1 MTLFKL
7 KSFFIIGSFLFTTNV
22 FAAYCFTLSK
32 SITSCNPQEI
42 QSKLTAKDGVAVV
55 RNFEG
60 SDKVQNF
67 IIHSDSN
74 QYITDKISK
83 ETYSFKRSG
92 GKYEMTYLTG
102 CVEKGLISETKD
114 KVIFTVQSL
123 GESCENAKKMRE
135 VMKQMFPKDNPDRFE
150 WRKIQY

>member
-1 MTLFKL
+1 MKLFKI
-7 KSFFIIGSFLFTTNV
+7 KSFFIIGSFLLTTNV
-22 FAAYCFTLSK
+22 FAAYCFTVNK
-32 SITSCNPQEI
+32 SITSCDPQEI
-42 QSKLTAKDGVAVV
+42 QSKLTANDVGVVV

-60 SDKVQNF
+60 PDKVRAF
-67 IIHSDSN
+67 VIFPDSN
-74 QYITDKISK
+74 QYILDKISE

-92 GKYEMTYLTG
+92 GKYEMKYLTG

-123 GESCENAKKMRE
+123 SESCENAKKMRE
-135 VMKQMFPKDNPDRFE
+135 LMKKMFPKDSPDRTE

>member
-1 MTLFKL
+1 MTLFKI
-7 KSFFIIGSFLFTTNV
+7 KSFFIIGSFLLTTNV

-32 SITSCNPQEI
+32 SITSCDPQEI
-42 QSKLTAKDGVAVV
+42 QSKLTANDGVAVV

-60 SDKVQNF
+60 SDKVRNF
-67 IIHSDSN
+67 IIHPDAN
-74 QYITDKISK
+74 QYIIDKISE

-92 GKYEMTYLTG
+92 SKYEMTYLTG
-102 CVEKGLISETKD
+102 CVEKGSISETKD

-123 GESCENAKKMRE
+123 SESCESAKKMRE
-135 VMKQMFPKDNPDRFE
+135 FMKKMFPKDNPDRFE